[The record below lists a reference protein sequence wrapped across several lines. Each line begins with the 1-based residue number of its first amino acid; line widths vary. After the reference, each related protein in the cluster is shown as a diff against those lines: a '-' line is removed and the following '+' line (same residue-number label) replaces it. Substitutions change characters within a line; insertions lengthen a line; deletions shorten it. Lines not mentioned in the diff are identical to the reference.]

1 MEIEPGLPDI
11 VCDND
16 RLIQVLINLL
26 SNAVKFTEKGSVLC
40 RATRTNNDIQVSV
53 IDTGIGIAE
62 SNKKRIFQKFRQAGD
77 TLTDKP
83 KGTGLGLSICKQ
95 IVEHHGGKIWVESEL
110 GKGSTFAFT
119 LPITTVGYDS
129 EQDVVH

>member
-1 MEIEPGLPDI
+1 
-11 VCDND
+11 
-16 RLIQVLINLL
+16 
-26 SNAVKFTEKGSVLC
+26 
-40 RATRTNNDIQVSV
+40 VSV

-62 SNKKRIFQKFRQAGD
+62 SNKKRLFEKFMQTGD
-77 TLTDKP
+77 TLTDQP

-129 EQDVVH
+129 EQYVVH